1 MDVKTTPTI
10 GKHRRDARSL
20 LVQFICACAISD
32 NRLWFLVRRWGYVIY
47 NSLAWNACVGDVNLL
62 WVVLIPSCISE
73 AKRDKDECYKQ
84 RSLHVEALVPAVPVE
99 FLSHEKRNSPKLIKP
114 VTLVALQYC
123 TRANVLNTFQE
134 EPITAAPLIMPYR
147 IR

>member
-1 MDVKTTPTI
+1 MDGKTTPTI

-20 LVQFICACAISD
+20 LVQFICACSISC
-32 NRLWFLVRRWGYVIY
+32 NRLFRQRGYVIY
-47 NSLAWNACVGDVNLL
+47 NSLARNACVGDVNLL

-84 RSLHVEALVPAVPVE
+84 RSLHVEALVTAVLVE
-99 FLSHEKRNSPKLIKP
+99 FLSHEKRNSPKLIKL

-123 TRANVLNTFQE
+123 TRGNVLSTFQE

-147 IR
+147 IH